1 MSGAPQP
8 SAPASSPAP
17 RGATRSN
24 RRSSGPK
31 RARARTTAGS
41 GAAAPG
47 CGGRGGFSAG
57 TRPPPASSPR
67 PDGGVRAPPYGTK
80 YAHGPNILRSATR
93 CPARVYP
100 GTGRSTGRGLDVEG
114 EAAGRWL
121 DVNSAAEE
129 LGVSTDA
136 VRKRISR
143 GTLRSDRKDGTVRV
157 WLDDDRT
164 ETGREAQVDGGA
176 LVEVLKEQAEYLREQ
191 LAEEREARRRADTI
205 IAQLT
210 QANAVLAARVPELE
224 APSETRDEPE
234 TVEEEPEGAEP
245 YSATVEAQDEL
256 SAERTRR
263 KMAEST
269 LHEGMTEERRRRE
282 EAERER
288 DDLRR
293 ELYARREPRES
304 PETVD
309 EQQGR
314 GQPHSDAG
322 GAQEEGTRS
331 EARPWWRR
339 VFRG

>member
-1 MSGAPQP
+1 MED
-8 SAPASSPAP
+8 
-17 RGATRSN
+17 
-24 RRSSGPK
+24 
-31 RARARTTAGS
+31 
-41 GAAAPG
+41 
-47 CGGRGGFSAG
+47 G
-57 TRPPPASSPR
+57 T
-67 PDGGVRAPPYGTK
+67 
-80 YAHGPNILRSATR
+80 
-93 CPARVYP
+93 
-100 GTGRSTGRGLDVEG
+100 
-114 EAAGRWL
+114 AGRWL

-157 WLDDDRT
+157 WLDDGGT
-164 ETGREAQVDGGA
+164 EAGREAQVDGGA
-176 LVEVLKEQAEYLREQ
+176 LVEVLKEQAEYLRGQ

-210 QANAVLAARVPELE
+210 QANAALAARVPELE

-234 TVEEEPEGAEP
+234 TIEEEPEEPKGAEP
-245 YSATVEAQDEL
+245 WSATIEAQEEL
-256 SAERTRR
+256 SAERSRR
-263 KMAEST
+263 EMAEST

-288 DDLRR
+288 DVLRR

-314 GQPHSDAG
+314 GQGQPRSDAG
-322 GAQEEGTRS
+322 GAQEEGAR
-331 EARPWWRR
+331 RPWWRR

>member
-1 MSGAPQP
+1 L
-8 SAPASSPAP
+8 
-17 RGATRSN
+17 
-24 RRSSGPK
+24 
-31 RARARTTAGS
+31 GS
-41 GAAAPG
+41 DTQFP
-47 CGGRGGFSAG
+47 
-57 TRPPPASSPR
+57 T
-67 PDGGVRAPPYGTK
+67 
-80 YAHGPNILRSATR
+80 
-93 CPARVYP
+93 RVYP
-100 GTGRSTGRGLDVEG
+100 DPGRSTGRRLDVEDG
-114 EAAGRWL
+114 TAGRWL
-121 DVNSAAEE
+121 DVNSAADE

-157 WLDDDRT
+157 WLDDGGT
-164 ETGREAQVDGGA
+164 EAGREAQVDGGA

-210 QANAVLAARVPELE
+210 QANAALAARVPELE
-224 APSETRDEPE
+224 ASSETRDEPE
-234 TVEEEPEGAEP
+234 TVEEEPEGAEGAEP
-245 YSATVEAQDEL
+245 WSATVEAQDEL

-263 KMAEST
+263 EMAEST
-269 LHEGMTEERRRRE
+269 LHEGMSEERKRRE

-309 EQQGR
+309 EQQDRGR
-314 GQPHSDAG
+314 QARSDAPG
-322 GAQEEGTRS
+322 HQEDARS